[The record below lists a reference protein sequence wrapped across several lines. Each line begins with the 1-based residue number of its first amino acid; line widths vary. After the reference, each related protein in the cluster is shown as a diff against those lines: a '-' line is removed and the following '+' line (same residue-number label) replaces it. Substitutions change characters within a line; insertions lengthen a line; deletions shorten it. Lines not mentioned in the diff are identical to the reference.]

1 MLDVAIVGGGISGL
15 ALARRFNQRGG
26 SFEIFEARDRIGGR
40 IYSVPG
46 RSGGGL
52 DLGAGWFWPETQPLA
67 AMLIKE
73 LELASYPQHDE
84 GAVLHLRE
92 ADKRA
97 ERIEDQR
104 LYDGA
109 RRLHGGMSM
118 LVDAVARDL
127 PSGVV
132 KLKHRLMRLC
142 DRGDYV
148 ELTFDVDGS
157 PTDVSAKQ
165 VALALPPRLL
175 RETVGFSPPLD
186 EATDRALQRAETW
199 MAAQAKVVIEVAA
212 PFWRARG
219 LSGSAYVTHE
229 QAILGEIFDAC
240 DLSTGLVAIGG
251 FLALGPDLRDSFS
264 AGMPILMAS
273 QLGAVF
279 GAEVESL
286 TTHYRDWA
294 HEPLTCSAADRKGE
308 PSDQAADVANPML
321 RRALWDK
328 KLYFAGSETAARNA
342 GYIEGALDASRR
354 VDRALAALAL
364 RQAPEGDAA
373 DHSYEGL
380 PLNEAS
386 LARFGRWVDL
396 QSDAVFEDYRR
407 RLNRALA
414 SRQRDSLTQLAI
426 LGAMEQIFQQALDIL
441 ARLPFDL
448 APVAVER
455 GRIELMPLVQRPFAD
470 LMQTIMDDVVAFN
483 QTSCALSNF
492 PDEHRPSREYKAAIM
507 QDIAAAWREFS
518 LSANRLLLQKKS
530 EHQAQEK
537 TI

>member
-15 ALARRFNQRGG
+15 ALARRLKQRGEG
-26 SFEIFEARDRIGGR
+26 FEIFDARDRIGGR

-52 DLGAGWFWPETQPLA
+52 DLGAGWFWPETQPLVGA
-67 AMLIKE
+67 LVKQLE
-73 LELASYPQHDE
+73 LESYPQHDE

-92 ADKRA
+92 ADKKA
-97 ERIEDQR
+97 ERLEDQR

-109 RRLHGGMSM
+109 RRLHGGMST
-118 LVDAVARDL
+118 LVNAVARDL
-127 PSGVV
+127 PSGAV
-132 KLKHRLMRLC
+132 KLKHRLTRLC
-142 DRGDYV
+142 DRGDHV

-157 PTDVSAKQ
+157 STIVSAKQ
-165 VALALPPRLL
+165 AVLAAPPRLL
-175 RETVGFSPPLD
+175 RETVEFAPALD
-186 EATDRALQRAETW
+186 EPLDRALRGAETW
-199 MAAQAKVVIEVAA
+199 MAAQAKVAIEIAA

-240 DLSTGLVAIGG
+240 DLKHSLVAIGG
-251 FLALGPDLRDSFS
+251 FLALGPELRESFS
-264 AGMPILMAS
+264 VGLPILLAS

-279 GAEVESL
+279 GADVECL
-286 TTHYRDWA
+286 TTHYKDWA
-294 HEPLTCSAADRKGE
+294 EEPLTCGVADRNGE
-308 PSDQAADVANPML
+308 PSDQAHDVGNPML

-328 KLYFAGSETAARNA
+328 KLYFGGSETSARNA
-342 GYIEGALDASRR
+342 GYIEGALDAARR
-354 VDRALAALAL
+354 VDRALATLAM
-364 RQAPEGDAA
+364 QMAPEDSA
-373 DHSYEGL
+373 DPAFEGL
-380 PLNEAS
+380 SINEAS
-386 LARFGRWVDL
+386 LLRFSRWVDL
-396 QSDAVFEDYRR
+396 QSDAVFEEYRR
-407 RLNRALA
+407 GLNRALA
-414 SRQRDSLTQLAI
+414 AQQRDGLTQLAI
-426 LGAMEQIFQQALDIL
+426 LGAMEQIFLQALDLL
-441 ARLPFDL
+441 AKLPFDL

-455 GRIELMPLVQRPFAD
+455 GRVELMPLIQKPFGD

-530 EHQAQEK
+530 EQQAQEK

>member
-1 MLDVAIVGGGISGL
+1 MLDVAIIGGGISGL
-15 ALARRFNQRGG
+15 ALARRVKQRGG
-26 SFEIFEARDRIGGR
+26 IFEIFEARDRIGGR

-52 DLGAGWFWPETQPLA
+52 DLGAGWFWPETQPLVA
-67 AMLIKE
+67 ALVKE
-73 LELASYPQHDE
+73 LGLESYPQHDE

-92 ADKRA
+92 ADKKA

-109 RRLHGGMSM
+109 RRLHGGMSV

-127 PSGVV
+127 PPRSV
-132 KLKHRLMRLC
+132 KLTHRLTRLC
-142 DRGDYV
+142 DQGDHV
-148 ELTFDVDGS
+148 ELTFDVDGFS
-157 PTDVSAKQ
+157 RVVSAKQ
-165 VALALPPRLL
+165 VVLAAPPRLL
-175 RETVGFSPPLD
+175 RERVEFAPALD
-186 EATDRALQRAETW
+186 EATDRALQGAETW
-199 MAAQAKVVIEVAA
+199 MAAQAKVALEIAA

-240 DLSTGLVAIGG
+240 DLATGLVAIGG
-251 FLALGPDLRDSFS
+251 FLALGPDLRESFS
-264 AGMPILMAS
+264 AGLPILMAS

-279 GAEVESL
+279 GAEVECHA
-286 TTHYRDWA
+286 THYKDWA
-294 HEPLTCSAADRKGE
+294 QESLTCSAADRRSE
-308 PSDQAADVANPML
+308 PPDQAGDFANPML

-342 GYIEGALDASRR
+342 GYIEGALDAARR
-354 VDRALAALAL
+354 VDRALAALAP
-364 RQAPEGDAA
+364 RQAPEGD
-373 DHSYEGL
+373 DGGPSFERFS
-380 PLNEAS
+380 LNEAS
-386 LARFGRWVDL
+386 LTRFSRWVDL

-414 SRQRDSLTQLAI
+414 SQERDGLTQLAI
-426 LGAMEQIFQQALDIL
+426 LGAMEQIFQQALDVL
-441 ARLPFDL
+441 AKLPFDL
-448 APVAVER
+448 TPVAVER
-455 GRIELMPLVQRPFAD
+455 GRVELMPLVQKPFGD

-492 PDEHRPSREYKAAIM
+492 PDEHRPSPEYRSAIM

-530 EHQAQEK
+530 DEQAQEK

>member
-15 ALARRFNQRGG
+15 ALARRLNQRGA

-40 IYSVPG
+40 IYSTPG
-46 RSGGGL
+46 RAGGAL
-52 DLGAGWFWPETQPLA
+52 DLGAGWFWPETQPLMSA
-67 AMLIKE
+67 LVKE

-92 ADKRA
+92 ADKKA
-97 ERIEDQR
+97 ESIDDQR

-109 RRLHGGMSM
+109 RRLHGGMST
-118 LVDAVARDL
+118 LVDTVARRL

-132 KLKHRLMRLC
+132 KLQRRLTRLC

-148 ELTFDVDGS
+148 ELTFDVDGAS
-157 PTDVSAKQ
+157 TTVSAKQ
-165 VALALPPRLL
+165 VVMAMPPRLV
-175 RETVGFSPPLD
+175 RETVKFEPALD
-186 EATDRALQRAETW
+186 EPTDQALQGAETW
-199 MAAQAKVVIEVAA
+199 MAAQAKAAFEIAA

-240 DLSTGLVAIGG
+240 DLSMGLVAIGG
-251 FLALGPDLRDSFS
+251 FLALGPALRESFNV
-264 AGMPILMAS
+264 GLPILMAS

-279 GAEVESL
+279 GADVECL
-286 TTHYRDWA
+286 ATHYKDWA
-294 HEPLTCSAADRKGE
+294 QEPLTCSMADREGE
-308 PSDQAADVANPML
+308 PSDHAADVANPML

-342 GYIEGALDASRR
+342 GYMEGALDAARR

-364 RQAPEGDAA
+364 RQTLPEEAGDPSA
-373 DHSYEGL
+373 EGL
-380 PLNEAS
+380 PPNEAS
-386 LARFGRWVDL
+386 LVRFGRWVDL

-414 SRQRDSLTQLAI
+414 SQERDGLTQLAI
-426 LGAMEQIFQQALDIL
+426 LGAMEQIFQQALEVL
-441 ARLPFDL
+441 AKLPFDL
-448 APVAVER
+448 AAVAVER
-455 GRIELMPLVQRPFAD
+455 GKVELMPLVQKPFGD

-492 PDEHRPSREYKAAIM
+492 PAEHRPSGEYKTAIM

-518 LSANRLLLQKKS
+518 LSANRLLLQKKA
-530 EHQAQEK
+530 EQQAQEK
-537 TI
+537 TT